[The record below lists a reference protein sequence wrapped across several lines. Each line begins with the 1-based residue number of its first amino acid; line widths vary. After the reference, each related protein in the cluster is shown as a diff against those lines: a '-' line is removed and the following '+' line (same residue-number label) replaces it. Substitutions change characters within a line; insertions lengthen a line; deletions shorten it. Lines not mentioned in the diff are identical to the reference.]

1 MIERL
6 TRCRFRPVPLL
17 TGAVLTLATWA
28 PGVMAQSATAGAKN
42 VLALAEGCASAGG
55 AVAKCTELAIAARSL
70 QGHVGLLAGL
80 GSEVAGS
87 AGTLGHRLR
96 TTPRVAGDVRVAFAD
111 VALPDLFDTGSELPR
126 ETTFVLPA
134 LQVGVAVGAF
144 DGFSIVP
151 TVGGVLSL
159 DAFGSTSLLF
169 LPSGEGFD
177 GNVSA
182 LTLGLRVG
190 IVRESFT
197 LPGVAVSISHR
208 SFDTVRLGS
217 ATGPWGGV
225 ELAPGVTSVRATVGK
240 DLLSIG
246 VLAGVG
252 EDWYS
257 GRTTLQL
264 REESGDV
271 VSATDGSYDHSR
283 SLIFGGV
290 SMNFLILQ
298 ASAEVGWAR
307 GFSTVPGQEG
317 SAFNPAAGTLY
328 GSLALRLTF

>member
-1 MIERL
+1 MGEGRSSRL
-6 TRCRFRPVPLL
+6 ATALAAAVVGFTALAPAAHAQSVAPGSRNVQALADQC
-17 TGAVLTLATWA
+17 TGA
-28 PGVMAQSATAGAKN
+28 
-42 VLALAEGCASAGG
+42 GG
-55 AVAKCTELAIAARSL
+55 SVAKCIELAITARSL
-70 QGHVGLLAGL
+70 QGHVGLMAGL

-96 TTPRVAGDVRVAFAD
+96 TSPRVAGNVRVAFAD
-111 VALPDLFDTGSELPR
+111 LALPDVFDTGSDLPR
-126 ETTFVLPA
+126 QTTFVLPA
-134 LQVGVAVGAF
+134 LQVGLAVGAF
-144 DGFSIVP
+144 DGFSLLP

-159 DAFGSTSLLF
+159 DAFGSTSVLF

-182 LTLGLRVG
+182 LTLGVRVG
-190 IVRESFT
+190 VVRESFT

-208 SFDTVRLGS
+208 SFGTVRLGN

-225 ELAPGVTSVRATVGK
+225 ELSPRVTSLRATVGK
-240 DLLSIG
+240 DLLSVG

-257 GRTTLQL
+257 GRATLQV
-264 REESGDV
+264 REASGDV
-271 VSATDGSYDHSR
+271 ISATDGSYGHSR
-283 SLIFGGV
+283 SMIFGGA

-298 ASAEVGWAR
+298 ASAEVGWAH
-307 GFSTVPGQEG
+307 GFSAVTGRQG
-317 SAFNPAAGTLY
+317 SAFDPTAGTLY

>member
-1 MIERL
+1 MIERRAHRL
-6 TRCRFRPVPLL
+6 AVACAAAFLGLAALVPEARAQ
-17 TGAVLTLATWA
+17 AV
-28 PGVMAQSATAGAKN
+28 SASNN
-42 VLALAEGCASAGG
+42 VQALADMCTAAGG
-55 AVAKCTELAIAARSL
+55 PVAKCTELAIAARSL
-70 QGHVGLLAGL
+70 QGHVGLMAGL

-96 TTPRVAGDVRVAFAD
+96 TTPRVAGDIRAAFAD
-111 VALPDLFDTGSELPR
+111 VALPDLFDTGTDLPR
-126 ETTFVLPA
+126 KTSFVLPS
-134 LQVGVAVGAF
+134 LQLGVAVGAF

-159 DAFGSTSLLF
+159 DAFASTSVLF

-190 IVRESFT
+190 VVRESFT
-197 LPGVAVSISHR
+197 LPGVAVSVSHR
-208 SFDTVRLGS
+208 SFGKVRLGS
-217 ATGPWGGV
+217 AAGPWGGV
-225 ELAPGVTSVRATVGK
+225 ELSPAVTSLRATVGK
-240 DLLSIG
+240 DLLSVG

-257 GRTTLQL
+257 GRATLQV
-264 REESGDV
+264 REPSGDV
-271 VSATDGSYDHSR
+271 VSASDNHYGHHR
-283 SLIFGGV
+283 ALVFGGA

-298 ASAEVGWAR
+298 VSTEVGWAR
-307 GFSTVPGQEG
+307 GFSAVAGQEG
-317 SAFNPAAGTLY
+317 STFNPRAGTLY